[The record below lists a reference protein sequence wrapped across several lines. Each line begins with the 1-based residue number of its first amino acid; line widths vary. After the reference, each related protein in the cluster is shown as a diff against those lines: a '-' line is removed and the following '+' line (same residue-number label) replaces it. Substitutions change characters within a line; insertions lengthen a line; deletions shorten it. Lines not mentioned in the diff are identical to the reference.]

1 MKYLQLG
8 AVKKENPNIQFP
20 LSEEQKAP
28 FLETCKQLFPEA
40 TQGDLIQFMQICS
53 SSKELIFASW
63 VENNARLLR
72 TLEKGEFVDLFKD
85 ALKLNEHALYEEF
98 KVFLEPY
105 LVPIF
110 IQKRSSITEK
120 NCHFLASY
128 SILLPSYQQN
138 LVQDTLS
145 EWILSKKEELT
156 TSLNQAKK
164 DTDLH
169 RLVDVYLSENLILTL
184 DSLNLNHYRIK
195 TQLLEFFMGLTF
207 HPKSSSRFLLF
218 LSQRLLQL
226 QLTEEHRKQVTE
238 FGQNVKS
245 GKIVL
250 ESSRISWLRLSGI
263 ILLLLICVAG
273 IIALFYV
280 KEDPENDL
288 AQEQTAYM
296 SFSKEERQKLDS
308 IITEVR
314 SEERMV
320 DDARLDS
327 NLPFVG
333 EDLVRKRTWTNALF
347 SDLINE
353 WAHNDS
359 VPLTKFF
366 TQNKPFSQPYAQT
379 KPLAKKEGTIQVE
392 FHNET
397 DLMALLVVFQNSR
410 KGLIYTKY
418 VHSKSLVEWK
428 MNEGDYLFVLPGNKV
443 PANMKFGSLPFKELD
458 QHFYENL
465 GISYRVDPFQ
475 GKRIKLIWENLG
487 NNNSY
492 LVDLSNALVKE

>member
-20 LSEEQKAP
+20 LSEAEKVE
-28 FLETCKQLFPEA
+28 FLETCKSIFPNA
-40 TQGDLIQFMQICS
+40 TEKELTHFVGVCS
-53 SSKELIFASW
+53 SSKALIFASW
-63 VENNARLLR
+63 VETDSNLFS
-72 TLEKGEFVDLFKD
+72 TLQKGEFSDLFKD
-85 ALKLNEHALYEEF
+85 SLKLKEHALYEEF
-98 KVFLEPY
+98 KLFLEPFLFSIY
-105 LVPIF
+105 TNKI
-110 IQKRSSITEK
+110 SSISEK
-120 NCHFLASY
+120 NSHFFASY
-128 SILLPSYQQN
+128 SILLPAYQQN
-138 LVQDTLS
+138 LVQDSIS
-145 EWILSKKEELT
+145 EWVLSQKEEL
-156 TSLNQAKK
+156 SIALKKAKK

-169 RLVDVYLSENLILTL
+169 KLVAAYLSENRILTL

-226 QLTEEHRKQVTE
+226 QLTDEHRKQVTE
-238 FGQNVKS
+238 FGSNVKK
-245 GKIVL
+245 GKIVV

-263 ILLLLICVAG
+263 ILLLLICVVG

-296 SFSKEERQKLDS
+296 AFSKEERQKLDS
-308 IITEVR
+308 LITEVK
-314 SEERMV
+314 SEKRLV

-333 EDLVRKRTWTNALF
+333 EDLVEKRTWTNALF
-347 SDLINE
+347 RDLINH

-359 VPLTKFF
+359 VPFTKLF
-366 TQNKPFSQPYAQT
+366 TQSKPFSSTYPQT
-379 KPLAKKEGTIQVE
+379 KPLSKKGGNAKVE

-397 DLMALLVVFQNSR
+397 DLMALVVVFQNS
-410 KGLIYTKY
+410 KNGLIYTKY
-418 VHSKSLVEWK
+418 VHSKSLAKWT

-443 PANMKFGSLPFKELD
+443 PSNMKFGNLPFKELD

-465 GISYRVDPFQ
+465 GISYRVDAFQ
-475 GKRIKLIWENLG
+475 GKKIKLIWENLG

-492 LVDLSNALVKE
+492 LMDLSNALIKE